1 MSEDVKLRWAWTYVE
16 GSPAYM
22 PSVRQGRFTVLD
34 DGVVFEFTALGMSR
48 RRLRAWIKEF
58 FIERKN
64 RDCRL
69 AGSYPR
75 YEIKPR

>member
-1 MSEDVKLRWAWTYVE
+1 MSEDVKLISTYVE

-22 PSVRQGRFTVLD
+22 TYPRRGRFTVLD
-34 DGVVFEFTALGMSR
+34 GGVVFEFSAYGLGMPR
-48 RRLRAWIKEF
+48 RRLRAWIEEF

-69 AGSYPR
+69 VGSYPR